1 MTEYGEVKGEALT
14 ALREVA
20 RLAEDAGAVSLARTL
35 RGERIPRLV
44 DERFHLVVLGEFN
57 HGKTTFVNAL
67 LEAKVLPAGVT
78 PTTAIIH
85 RIRYAETKA
94 ARALRDDAE
103 PIDVPFECLADYVVD
118 GSAAKDGVSC
128 LEVDYPAA
136 LLEQGVTL
144 VDTPGV
150 NDMNDAR
157 AEITYGYIPRSDAV
171 LFLLDAGQI
180 LKESERQ
187 FIAGKLL
194 AGSRDKVLFV
204 VNKMDLLTAEER
216 EEALAYARV
225 NLGRIIDDPKV
236 WGISAEQALEG
247 DREASGLDAFVGDLT
262 TFLQEERG
270 RVLVDHALEAGQ
282 RTAHTLRSGI
292 EIQRRA
298 LSMDNE
304 ELERRLKSLEEDLES
319 TGEQIAAREKQ
330 IREACAAVKAVV
342 RQDVESFGRRFA
354 LALPEEIESSEAK
367 NLRRYLAGFIEE
379 KFREFAEGQAED
391 VARRLEKVAE
401 EAIAFVTDDARARAE
416 RLNAALGPAAPRL
429 DLEVNTFA
437 YDVGVFAVG
446 AFGVTLMVL
455 SNVLVGGAMTLA
467 APVLAYILR
476 GRVDKQVKAQ
486 ALEEAPKVV
495 KDAAGKMAE
504 SFEARIDD
512 FADRLVAFVQE
523 ANEEMTRSIAELVRA
538 AREAREDG
546 TEAEKELESGASM
559 ALVRLTEVNQRMEAL
574 RKSLWTNGAKE
585 APQSPSA

>member
-1 MTEYGEVKGEALT
+1 MTEYSEVKGEALT

-20 RLAEDAGAVSLARTL
+20 RLAEDAGALSLARTL
-35 RGERIPRLV
+35 RGERIPRLE

-67 LEAKVLPAGVT
+67 LGASVLPAGVT
-78 PTTAIIH
+78 PTTAVIH
-85 RIRYAETKA
+85 RIRYAETRA
-94 ARALRDDAE
+94 ARALREDGD
-103 PIDVPFECLADYVVD
+103 PIEVPFEQLANYVVD
-118 GSAAKDGVSC
+118 GSASKDDVSC
-128 LEVDYPAA
+128 LEVDYPAP

-157 AEITYGYIPRSDAV
+157 SEITYGYIPRSDAV

-194 AGSRDKVLFV
+194 AGSRDKVLFI
-204 VNKMDLLTAEER
+204 VNKMDLLSDEER

-225 NLGRIIDDPKV
+225 NLGRIIDEPKV
-236 WGISAEQALEG
+236 WGVSAEQALEG
-247 DREASGLDAFVGDLT
+247 DREGSGLDAFVGDLT

-298 LSMDNE
+298 LAMDND
-304 ELERRLKSLEEDLES
+304 ELARRLASLEEDLES
-319 TGEQIAAREKQ
+319 SAERIAEREKQ

-391 VARRLEKVAE
+391 IARRLEKVAE

-504 SFEARIDD
+504 AFDVRIDE
-512 FADRLVAFVQE
+512 FADRLVAFVQD
-523 ANEEMTRSIAELVRA
+523 ANEEMTRSIAELVRT

-546 TEAEKELESGASM
+546 SEAEKELESGASM
-559 ALVRLTEVNQRMEAL
+559 ALVRLTDVDQRMEVL
-574 RKSLWTNGAKE
+574 RKSLWTNGATP
-585 APQSPSA
+585 PQSVGA